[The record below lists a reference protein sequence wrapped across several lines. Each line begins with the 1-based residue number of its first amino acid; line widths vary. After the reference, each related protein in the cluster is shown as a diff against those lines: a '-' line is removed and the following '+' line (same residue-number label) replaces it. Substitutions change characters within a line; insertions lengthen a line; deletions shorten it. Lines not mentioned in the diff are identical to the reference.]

1 MTRARWTSGEASDR
15 DEFNLTRVFF
25 FAALHLGVLAVFWQT
40 NWMAIGMAV
49 MLHVICGGLGVC
61 VGYHRLLTHRS
72 FKCPK
77 IVEYAFALAGSLSMQ
92 GGALEWVALH
102 RKHHQHSDKDG
113 DPHNAAEGFWWSHML
128 WVLHTPTN
136 ENWRAIRRRYT
147 PDLEK
152 QLFYRVLEHTHYLG
166 SILLAVG
173 LYFLGGWPFVVWGVC
188 VRLVATYH
196 ITWFVNSASHM
207 WGYKNFE
214 SDDLATNCWWVA
226 LLSYGEGWHNNH
238 HAFPTSARHGMK
250 PWEIDFSY
258 YFIRAMKTVGLAWDL
273 YVPSP
278 EKMKE
283 KLVQKADLIAGR
295 FSETAGKFS
304 ETAEELKEKFSETA
318 DELKEKFSETAGE
331 LKEKFSE
338 TADELA
344 EKLSPPTAEE
354 PA

>member
-214 SDDLATNCWWVA
+214 SDDLQPSRLSHLCPSWHEAVGDRLF
-226 LLSYGEGWHNNH
+226 LLLHPRYENRG
-238 HAFPTSARHGMK
+238 
-250 PWEIDFSY
+250 
-258 YFIRAMKTVGLAWDL
+258 VGLGSLCPLTRED
-273 YVPSP
+273 
-278 EKMKE
+278 ER
-283 KLVQKADLIAGR
+283 KARPKGR
-295 FSETAGKFS
+295 PYCRKV
-304 ETAEELKEKFSETA
+304 L
-318 DELKEKFSETAGE
+318 
-331 LKEKFSE
+331 
-338 TADELA
+338 
-344 EKLSPPTAEE
+344 
-354 PA
+354 

>member
-1 MTRARWTSGEASDR
+1 MTRSRWQSVESSVESSDR
-15 DEFNLTRVFF
+15 DKFNITRVVF
-25 FAALHLGVLAVFWQT
+25 FAALHLGVLAVIWQT
-40 NWMAIGMAV
+40 TWKAIGVAV
-49 MLHVICGGLGVC
+49 LLHVICGGFGVC

-77 IVEYAFALAGSLSMQ
+77 FLEYAFALAGSLSMQ

-113 DPHNAAEGFWWSHML
+113 DPHSATEGFWWSHML
-128 WVLHTPTN
+128 WVLHTPTSQS
-136 ENWRAIRRRYT
+136 WREIRRRYT

-152 QLFYRVLEHTHYLG
+152 QFFYRLLERTHYLG
-166 SILLAVG
+166 SILLGVG
-173 LYFLGGWPFVVWGVC
+173 LYFLGGWPFVVWGLC

-196 ITWFVNSASHM
+196 ITWFVNSASHL
-207 WGYKNFE
+207 WGYRSFV
-214 SDDLATNCWWVA
+214 SDDQSTNNWWVA

-238 HAFPTSARHGMK
+238 HAFPTSARHGLR

-258 YFIRAMKTVGLAWDL
+258 YFIRALKAVGLAWDL

-278 EKMKE
+278 ERMKE
-283 KLVQKADLIAGR
+283 KLVLRADEFTEKI
-295 FSETAGKFS
+295 S

-318 DELKEKFSETAGE
+318 DELAVKFSETADE
-331 LKEKFSE
+331 LKEKLSE

>member
-40 NWMAIGMAV
+40 TWMAIGMAV

-113 DPHNAAEGFWWSHML
+113 DPHNATEGFWWSHML

-283 KLVQKADLIAGR
+283 KLVQKADEIAGR

-304 ETAEELKEKFSETA
+304 ETAGELKEKFSETA
-318 DELKEKFSETAGE
+318 DE

>member
-40 NWMAIGMAV
+40 TWMAIGMAV

-304 ETAEELKEKFSETA
+304 ETAGELKEKFSETA
-318 DELKEKFSETAGE
+318 DE